1 MGILIKDGWILT
13 WNGKKAEFKRGY
25 VWVEGNLIK
34 EVKVDEGERQDNGR
48 QKVLEQQ
55 CSLVIDA
62 KNCAVLPG
70 FINAHSHL
78 FQTYIRGLADDKPL
92 FMWLKTAVWP
102 LALNMT
108 EEDFYLA
115 ALIGCLEN
123 LKCGSTT
130 VIDMHY
136 VHTVKASSDMVLQA
150 MRDAGIRGYL
160 CRTSA
165 DQNYHPP
172 LMEDKDTVFKEM
184 DRLLSKWQRE
194 TGGRLNVALGL
205 LNPWACSSELVRTAA
220 EYARNNDIFI
230 QIHVAESEAVVQKT
244 IEKYGQRNVDWL
256 KAQGLLGENIQ
267 YVHGV
272 WLEDDE
278 LEVLSQSGVSL
289 VHCPIA
295 NMYLASGAARV
306 TDWLKKDINVA
317 LATDGPG
324 SNNSQDMLE
333 VLKFTACLQKL
344 RTMDAAAI
352 SCDEVLC
359 MATQGGAR
367 ALGREDLGVLR
378 EGAKADIITV
388 RLDRPH
394 ISPVHRIESA
404 LIYNANG
411 GDVDTVLVD
420 GRVVVWKGRSTLV
433 DEEEIWEKAQ
443 KRAQTL
449 RRKLYEG
456 SQGV

>member
-1 MGILIKDGWILT
+1 MGILIKDGWILSRD
-13 WNGKKAEFKRGY
+13 GEKAEFERGY
-25 VWVEGNLIK
+25 VWIEGNRIK
-34 EVKVDEGERQDNGR
+34 EVRSDDERQ
-48 QKVLEQQ
+48 KALEQQ
-55 CSLVIDA
+55 CSVVINA
-62 KNCAVLPG
+62 RHCAVVPG

-78 FQTYIRGLADDKPL
+78 FQTFIRGLGDDKPL
-92 FMWLKTAVWP
+92 LEWLKTAVWP
-102 LALNMT
+102 WATRMG

-136 VHTVKASSDMVLQA
+136 VHTTKASSDVVLQA

-172 LMEDKDTVFKEM
+172 LMEDKDTVIKEM
-184 DRLLSKWQRE
+184 DRLLSKWQGE
-194 TGGRLNVALGL
+194 AGGRLNVAVGL
-205 LNPWACSSELVRTAA
+205 LNPWACSAELVRAA
-220 EYARNNDIFI
+220 VDYARINKIFL
-230 QIHVAESEAVVQKT
+230 QIHVAESEAVVQRT
-244 IEKYGQRNVDWL
+244 LERYGLRNVDWL
-256 KAQGLLGENIQ
+256 KQQGCLGENIQ

-278 LEVLSQSGVSL
+278 LEVVAGSGVSL
-289 VHCPIA
+289 VHCPVA

-306 TDWLKKDINVA
+306 TDWLKKDIKVA

-333 VLKFTACLQKL
+333 VLKFTVCLQKL
-344 RTMDAAAI
+344 RTMDASVL
-352 SCDEVLC
+352 SCEGVLR
-359 MATQGGAR
+359 MATEGGAR

-378 EGAKADIITV
+378 EGAKADLITV

-394 ISPVHRIESA
+394 IWPVHRIESA
-404 LIYNANG
+404 LVYNAKG

-420 GRVVVWKGRSTLV
+420 GRVVVKHGRSTLV
-433 DEEEIWEKAQ
+433 DEEEVRERVQ
-443 KRAQTL
+443 QRVM
-449 RRKLYEG
+449 KLKEV
-456 SQGV
+456 S

>member
-25 VWVEGNLIK
+25 VWVEGDVIK
-34 EVKVDEGERQDNGR
+34 EVKVYEGERGNKER
-48 QKVLEQQ
+48 QEILEQQ

-70 FINAHSHL
+70 FVNAHSHL
-78 FQTYIRGLADDKPL
+78 FQTYIRGLGDDKPL
-92 FMWLKTAVWP
+92 LIWLQTAVWP
-102 LALNMT
+102 LATHMT

-136 VHTVKASSDMVLQA
+136 IHTSKANSDMVLQA

-172 LMEDKDTVFKEM
+172 LMEDRRTVFKEM
-184 DRLLSKWQRE
+184 DRLLSQWQGKL
-194 TGGRLNVALGL
+194 GGRLKVALGL
-205 LNPWACSSELVRTAA
+205 LNPWACSAELVKMAVQ
-220 EYARNNDIFI
+220 YAQRNDIFI

-244 IEKYGQRNVDWL
+244 IENYGQRNVNWL
-256 KAQGLLGENIQ
+256 KAQGLLGENVQ

-272 WLEDDE
+272 WLEDYE
-278 LEVLSQSGVSL
+278 LEVVAQEGVSL

-306 TDWLKKDINVA
+306 TEWLKKGINVA

-344 RTMDAAAI
+344 RTLDAAAI
-352 SCDEVLC
+352 SCDEVLY
-359 MATQGGAR
+359 MATQGGAQ

-394 ISPVHRIESA
+394 ILPVHRIESA

-420 GRVVVWKGRSTLV
+420 GRVVVWQGCSTLV
-433 DEEEIWEKAQ
+433 DEEEILEKAQ

-449 RRKLYEG
+449 RKKLYEG
-456 SQGV
+456 E